1 MDVDV
6 PHPDTPID
14 DQGSKINPDWWRAL
28 KLLVL
33 ANNKLQAD
41 VTALTARVAALE
53 NP

>member
-14 DQGSKINPDWWRAL
+14 DQGDKINPDWWRAL
-28 KLLVL
+28 KL
-33 ANNKLQAD
+33 ATQTINKLQAD